1 MATVR
6 TWDELC
12 SPRGSADPRVI
23 GWLGTA
29 LIVGALVI
37 TAVAGI
43 TALLRRGPHRLALA
57 VVALVEVLLVI
68 QAVVAVVA
76 SIGGKAADEPGLFFA
91 YLVAVVLILPAA
103 WLLART
109 EPNKSGSLILVV
121 GGLVLAVL
129 VVRLQQLWGVSI
141 G

>member
-1 MATVR
+1 M
-6 TWDELC
+6 
-12 SPRGSADPRVI
+12 
-23 GWLGTA
+23 
-29 LIVGALVI
+29 I

-57 VVALVEVLLVI
+57 MIAVVEVLLVG

-76 SIGGKAADEPGLFFA
+76 SSSGETADEPTLFFA
-91 YLVAVVLILPAA
+91 YFVAVVLILPAA

-109 EPNKSGSLILVV
+109 EPNRSGSLILVV

-129 VVRLQQLWGVSI
+129 VVRLQQLWGASL